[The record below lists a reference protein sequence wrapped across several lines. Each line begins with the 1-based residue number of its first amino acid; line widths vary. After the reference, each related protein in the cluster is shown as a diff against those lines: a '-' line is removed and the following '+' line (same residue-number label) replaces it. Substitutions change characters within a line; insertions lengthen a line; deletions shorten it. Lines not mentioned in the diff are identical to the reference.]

1 MCFTLLVGKWPR
13 KLTRNRLTHGY
24 IQDFHS
30 ICTSLFVFVKP
41 LFCLLSGRCPP
52 SCSLYHNHDQCQDG
66 SGLPHALDG
75 SRISVDGNVPLPRRQ
90 HVVAVPH
97 EIGRPEQPVDEL
109 PAGRA
114 ELGGAVEAQEA
125 GDEAVAQ
132 DAVEDAAAEGG
143 AEAAA
148 EAAEGG
154 EQAGGDVFGAGVAE
168 VEDVD
173 EGVVEGDAG
182 CYAVEGDYGDEDEGR
197 SGRVGEDSQES
208 DCYKG
213 EEEGE
218 QLGGVVGARAAD
230 V

>member
-1 MCFTLLVGKWPR
+1 M
-13 KLTRNRLTHGY
+13 
-24 IQDFHS
+24 
-30 ICTSLFVFVKP
+30 
-41 LFCLLSGRCPP
+41 
-52 SCSLYHNHDQCQDG
+52 
-66 SGLPHALDG
+66 
-75 SRISVDGNVPLPRRQ
+75 PLPRRQ

-97 EIGRPEQPVDEL
+97 EIGRPEQAVDEL

-132 DAVEDAAAEGG
+132 DAVEDAAGEGG

-182 CYAVEGDYGDEDEGR
+182 CYAVEGDDGDEDEGR
-197 SGRVGEDSQES
+197 GCRVRYHGQEG

-213 EEEGE
+213 EGEGE
-218 QLGGVVGARAAD
+218 ELGGVVGSGAAD
-230 V
+230 VQVADGEAAEGEAEVCEDEDGAGGGGGSGADGEHEDWGVEEDAPAGGDEAELGEAGEEDAAGGEDG

>member
-1 MCFTLLVGKWPR
+1 MCVTLRTGQYGLGSRAQNK
-13 KLTRNRLTHGY
+13 LTHGY
-24 IQDFHS
+24 KQDFHS
-30 ICTSLFVFVKP
+30 IYTSLFVLVKP
-41 LFCLLSGRCPP
+41 PFCLLSRRCPP
-52 SCSLYHNHDQCQDG
+52 SCGLHRNHDQCQDG

-75 SRISVDGNVPLPRRQ
+75 SCISVDGNVPLPWRQ
-90 HVVAVPH
+90 HIAVPH
-97 EIGRPEQPVDEL
+97 EIGRAKQPVDEL

-114 ELGGAVEAQEA
+114 EVGSAVEGQEA
-125 GDEAVAQ
+125 VDEAVAQ

-154 EQAGGDVFGAGVAE
+154 EQAGGDVFGAGVAQ

-182 CYAVEGDYGDEDEGR
+182 GDAVEADDGDEDEGR
-197 SGRVGEDSQES
+197 GGWVGDDGQGG
-208 DCYKG
+208 DCEEG
-213 EEEGE
+213 EGEGE
-218 QLGGVVGARAAD
+218 QLGGVVGAGAAD